1 MRAVHISIPETGEEL
16 VDGGEKITL
25 VIDEEQRELVGA
37 GHPGCVL
44 GWRGP
49 EGCLR
54 VRGVEYIGGR
64 EPDKE
69 EIVVE

>member
-1 MRAVHISIPETGEEL
+1 MKNSSS
-16 VDGGEKITL
+16 GEKITL

-37 GHPGCVL
+37 GHLVL

-64 EPDKE
+64 DGKE

>member
-1 MRAVHISIPETGEEL
+1 MRAVHIFIPETGEEL
-16 VDGGEKITL
+16 VYGGEKITL

-37 GHPGCVL
+37 GHLGCVL

-54 VRGVEYIGGR
+54 VRGVEYNGGR
-64 EPDKE
+64 DGKE